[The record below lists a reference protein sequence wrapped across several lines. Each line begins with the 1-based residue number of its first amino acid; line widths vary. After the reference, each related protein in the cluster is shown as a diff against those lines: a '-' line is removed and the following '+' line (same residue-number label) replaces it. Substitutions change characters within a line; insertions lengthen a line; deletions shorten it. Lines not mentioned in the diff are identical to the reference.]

1 MLSRGR
7 IDIDNVYSL
16 NDGVLR
22 LSLRKDTYE
31 KSGLVG
37 QPSRFGNTSG
47 KKKPSRYSTSPF
59 HIYKQT
65 KVSNPLS
72 QRLK

>member
-31 KSGLVG
+31 KAGLVG

-47 KKKPSRYSTSPF
+47 KKKPSRYSEFTSRLSDR
-59 HIYKQT
+59 QT
-65 KVSNPLS
+65 D
-72 QRLK
+72 RCF